1 LSFYFPLKSASPESL
16 GRLFEE
22 EGRSLCSKAFP
33 KRIGRLDFSP
43 VKGFMRGFMD
53 MVFQCQGRFYLV
65 DWKSNFLGPRL
76 EDYGPEGMVRA
87 MEEGFYILQCTIYTL
102 ALNQYLKL
110 RLPGYE
116 YERDFGG
123 VYYIFL
129 RGVEPSRGAEFG
141 VYRDRPSRRLI
152 DALTGALIG

>member
-53 MVFQCQGRFYLV
+53 MVFQYEGRFYLV

-87 MEEGFYILQCTIYTL
+87 MEEGFYILQYTIYAL

-129 RGVEPSRGAEFG
+129 RGVEPGTEFG

-152 DALTGALIG
+152 EALTGALIG